1 MKKKIFVIILRRCY
15 ANTLFTQTRGKLK
28 KIKLQNETEGKRVID
43 KFYQDRKDGQDGQ
56 DRQGGHLNLTFQVTC
71 AGTNSFLSYHL
82 P

>member
-1 MKKKIFVIILRRCY
+1 MKKIFVIILRRCY

-43 KFYQDRKDGQDGQ
+43 KFYQDRKDGQ
-56 DRQGGHLNLTFQVTC
+56 GGHLNLTFQVTC
-71 AGTNSFLSYHL
+71 AGTNSFLSYQL